1 MLYAFLSRNFRKG
14 MSELLIC
21 SLKQNK
27 SKALNKRTV
36 THVSKLSSVVI
47 SNTDND
53 NSINKMDQLNNIT
66 EHNTSC
72 NESISVH

>member
-1 MLYAFLSRNFRKG
+1 

-36 THVSKLSSVVI
+36 THVSKFSSVVI
-47 SNTDND
+47 SNNDND